1 MGFLDDRVAIVT
13 GGGGGIGGR
22 AALLFA
28 REGASVVVSDIDEEK
43 GGAVVEAIGAEGG
56 RATYVATDVSSRADV
71 EAMVAR
77 ALREYGKLDAAFN
90 TAGISGPMQP
100 LVGYPDEWFE
110 RVIDIN
116 VKGTW
121 YCLQEQIPAMIDAGG
136 GAIVNTSSGLGL
148 VGAPGMPAY
157 VASKHAVMGLTQA
170 AAIENAAGR
179 VRVNA
184 LLPGIIDT
192 AMPAELTAGMPGVL
206 DSFKAAMPLGRLGE
220 PEEVAEAAAWLCSD
234 RASFVTGHGLAVDG
248 GYLAQ

>member
-13 GGGGGIGGR
+13 GGGGGIGGK

-43 GGAVVEAIGAEGG
+43 GSAVAEAIGAEGG

-77 ALREYGKLDAAFN
+77 ALSEYGKLDAAFN

-121 YCLQEQIPAMIDAGG
+121 YCLQEQIPAMIEAGG

-170 AAIENAAGR
+170 AALENAADG

-192 AMPAELTAGMPGVL
+192 AMPAELTAGMPGVI
-206 DSFKAAMPLGRLGE
+206 DAFKAAMPLGRLGE